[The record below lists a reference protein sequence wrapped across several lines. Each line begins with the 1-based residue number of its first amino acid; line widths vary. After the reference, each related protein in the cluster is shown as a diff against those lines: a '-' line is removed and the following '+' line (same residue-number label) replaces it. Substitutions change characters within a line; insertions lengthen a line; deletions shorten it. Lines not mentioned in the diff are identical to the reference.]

1 VSTKSA
7 PSDHPALDQRVTELE
22 QRVERLEGR
31 AGRTHAEAPTLTG
44 RQRRIAALVATGLT
58 NAETAAAL
66 SVSPKTVEWNLS
78 RIYRALGVR
87 SRTEL
92 TIRLGAHGAWPDPG
106 HQPGGASRAASRSR

>member
-1 VSTKSA
+1 
-7 PSDHPALDQRVTELE
+7 LDQRVTELE
-22 QRVERLEGR
+22 RRVERLEG
-31 AGRTHAEAPTLTG
+31 HAEPANAEAATLTA

-66 SVSPKTVEWNLS
+66 CVSPKTVEWNLS

-92 TIRLGAHGAWPDPG
+92 TIRLSG
-106 HQPGGASRAASRSR
+106 HNIEVARSGD